1 MIPFLAKPAAA
12 GAIAALRRVPAWVW
26 WLAAASVVLLA
37 LRWHWIGVGE
47 DRVQARWDAAEARY
61 VAAAAAHAVEVK
73 TIEARW
79 RSDFAAAV
87 ARLTKENTDAL
98 AERDGL
104 LADLR
109 AGNVRLRDKFR
120 CPDRRLPA
128 APGPAAGS
136 DGAEG
141 GGLSVTDAQFLVRLG
156 AEADDVARQLTACQ
170 AILGGLR

>member
-1 MIPFLAKPAAA
+1 MIAVLWAKAAFKWLAGLPWQALA
-12 GAIAALRRVPAWVW
+12 AIAAC
-26 WLAAASVVLLA
+26 VVLLA

-47 DRVQARWDAAEARY
+47 DRVQARWDAAEARHT
-61 VAAAAAHAVEVK
+61 AAAAVRAAEVR

-79 RSDFAAAV
+79 RSDFDAAV

-98 AERDGL
+98 AERDRL

-120 CPDRRLPA
+120 CPDRRLPGA
-128 APGPAAGS
+128 TGPAAGS

-141 GGLSVTDAQFLVRLG
+141 GVLSVEDQEFLVRLG

-170 AILGGLR
+170 TILGGLK